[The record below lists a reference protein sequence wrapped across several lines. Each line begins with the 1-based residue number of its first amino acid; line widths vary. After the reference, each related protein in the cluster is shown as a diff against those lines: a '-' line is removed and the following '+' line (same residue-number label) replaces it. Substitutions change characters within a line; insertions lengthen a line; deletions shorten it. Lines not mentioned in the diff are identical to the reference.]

1 MVFIRSGIERIVA
14 SSSPILDSHV
24 VWHNRYISFIPCCTA
39 YHSRKLGNFLVLGE
53 CRLDAIESVQ
63 SRGHSVVRRR
73 LILQMGDFVSIH
85 MVILGRI
92 IPSRGV
98 VRRKRRSLLID
109 FCLGF
114 LVLRLPVP
122 VQIDCDVAD
131 DGEANDNQKDTS
143 NESSAVERMKVVR
156 ITLGVA

>member
-1 MVFIRSGIERIVA
+1 MLSG
-14 SSSPILDSHV
+14 
-24 VWHNRYISFIPCCTA
+24 T
-39 YHSRKLGNFLVLGE
+39 
-53 CRLDAIESVQ
+53 IESVQ